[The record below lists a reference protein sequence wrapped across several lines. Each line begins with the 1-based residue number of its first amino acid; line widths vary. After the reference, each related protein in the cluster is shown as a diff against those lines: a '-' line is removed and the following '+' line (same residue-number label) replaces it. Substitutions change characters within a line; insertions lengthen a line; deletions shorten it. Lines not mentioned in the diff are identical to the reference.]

1 MEIRRTLAVI
11 VGITQSIIAVFTV
24 VFAFVLYFDFFDVQ
38 TLLNVAVESTNLHA
52 LALFIFGFF
61 SLLSGLFLVY
71 EWAESR

>member
-1 MEIRRTLAVI
+1 MEIRRTLAAV

-24 VFAFVLYFDFFDVQ
+24 LFAFILYFDFFDIR
-38 TLLNVAVESTNLHA
+38 TLLNVAVESADLHA

-61 SLLSGLFLVY
+61 SLVSGLFLVY